1 MLEWRRGSYPHG
13 CLKNCTKTTEKSHFK
28 RTQYWKHSS
37 VKKPRNAVEPLK
49 WNKYVALNCETREA
63 LIFKPFFPT
72 KEPETC
78 LSWERGL
85 PVMKPMPW
93 SSSYFVFMYSC
104 TSACCVNRG
113 SVPLQHTTYS
123 NGGSAFILYCSPF
136 LELVINAIDFKP

>member
-1 MLEWRRGSYPHG
+1 MDAEDLTPMAVW
-13 CLKNCTKTTEKSHFK
+13 KTAQRTQRSRTSK

-37 VKKPRNAVEPLK
+37 VKQPRNAVEPLK
-49 WNKYVALNCETREA
+49 WNKYVALNCEMREA

-72 KEPETC
+72 KQPETC

-104 TSACCVNRG
+104 TSVCCVYQG
-113 SVPLQHTTYS
+113 SVPLQHTTMEQWRACFHTVQS
-123 NGGSAFILYCSPF
+123 TKCISALLSW
-136 LELVINAIDFKP
+136 NWW